1 MDARHDV
8 TDLLVAWRNGD
19 QDALAQLVPLVHDE
33 LRRMAHAY
41 LASERAD
48 HTLRTTALVNEAYLR
63 LVNVSRVQWQDR
75 AQFFA
80 AAAGSMRRILV
91 DYARRH
97 QAGKR
102 GGGRGHLP
110 LDEANLLGEQRAKV
124 FIALDEA
131 LERIGAMD
139 ARLCRVVE
147 YRYFAGLSD
156 EETAEVLGVTARTV
170 RRDWVKARGWLY
182 AQLAG

>member
-1 MDARHDV
+1 MDAPHDV
-8 TDLLVAWRNGD
+8 TDLLVAWRNGN

-41 LASERAD
+41 LAGERAD

-91 DYARRH
+91 DYARRYH
-97 QAGKR
+97 AAKR
-102 GGGRGHLP
+102 GGGRGHIP
-110 LDEANLLGEQRAKV
+110 LDEATLLVDERAETL
-124 FIALDEA
+124 IALDEA
-131 LERIGAMD
+131 LERLAVLD
-139 ARLCRVVE
+139 TRLCRVVE
-147 YRYFAGLSD
+147 CRYFAGLSD

-182 AQLAG
+182 AQLEV

>member
-8 TDLLVAWRNGD
+8 TDLLVAWRQGNP
-19 QDALAQLVPLVHDE
+19 DALARLIPLVHDE
-33 LRRMAHAY
+33 LRRIAHGY
-41 LASERAD
+41 LAAERGD

-63 LVNVSRVQWQDR
+63 LVNASRVQWQDR

-91 DYARRH
+91 DYARRYH
-97 QAGKR
+97 ATKR
-102 GGGRGHLP
+102 GGGRAPLP
-110 LDEANLLGEQRAKV
+110 LDEATLAIEERADML
-124 FIALDEA
+124 IALDEA
-131 LERIGAMD
+131 LDRLGAMD

-147 YRYFAGLSD
+147 CRYFAGLSD

>member
-8 TDLLVAWRNGD
+8 TDLLVAWREGD
-19 QDALAQLVPLVHDE
+19 PDALAQLIPLVHEE
-33 LRRMAHAY
+33 LRRIAHAY
-41 LASERAD
+41 LARERPD

-63 LVNVSRVQWQDR
+63 LVNTSRVQWQHR

-91 DYARRH
+91 DYARRYH
-97 QAGKR
+97 AGKR
-102 GGGRGHLP
+102 GGGVGALP
-110 LDEANLLGEQRAKV
+110 LDEATIAVEDRAEML
-124 FIALDEA
+124 IALDEA
-131 LERIGAMD
+131 LDRLGDMD

-147 YRYFAGLSD
+147 CRYFAGLSD
-156 EETAEVLGVTARTV
+156 NETAEALGVTSRTV

-182 AQLAG
+182 SQLEE

>member
-19 QDALAQLVPLVHDE
+19 EDALAQLIPLVHEE
-33 LRRMAHAY
+33 LRRVAHAY
-41 LASERAD
+41 LAGERPE

-80 AAAGSMRRILV
+80 AAAGSMRRILI
-91 DYARRH
+91 DYARRYH
-97 QAGKR
+97 ADKR

-110 LDEANLLGEQRAKV
+110 LDDAIVLADERADML
-124 FIALDEA
+124 IALDEA
-131 LERIGAMD
+131 LERLGAMD
-139 ARLCRVVE
+139 ERLCRVVE
-147 YRYFAGLSD
+147 CRYFAGLSD
-156 EETAEVLGVTARTV
+156 EETGEVLGVTARTV

-182 AQLAG
+182 AQLSA